1 MASLNDLLP
10 PTTTNAQGQPRR
22 IGVELEFAGLTP
34 AVILDTVTAE
44 LGGEVHCETRF
55 EYRITG
61 GAQGDLLLELDAAYL
76 KELARAAQQNE
87 SRSELERLTDDALAG
102 AAQVVVPWEIVTEPI
117 RMDRLLDLEPL
128 VAALRRAGARGTR
141 HSPWYAFGLHL
152 NPEMP
157 ALDPASILSYMR
169 SYTCLY
175 DWLVDRERLDPSRK
189 WFTPYIETF
198 DAAYIDLIL
207 ETDYAPDIDRLI
219 DDYLDANP
227 TRNKSLDML
236 PLFAHIDPE
245 RVRKA
250 VDDPR
255 VKARPALHYRLPN
268 CDIDREDWNLNV
280 PWRHWLEVEYLADA
294 PDRLAR
300 ACRAFRR
307 ELSRG
312 PRLFKSR
319 WIEQCESWLV
329 RST

>member
-1 MASLNDLLP
+1 MNKLLP
-10 PTTTNAQGQPRR
+10 PTTTSYEGLPRR
-22 IGVELEFAGLTP
+22 VGVELEFAGLT
-34 AVILDTVTAE
+34 AVEILDTVTAR
-44 LGGEVHCETRF
+44 LGGEAHRETRF

-61 GAQGDLLLELDAAYL
+61 GAMGDLIVELDAAYM
-76 KELARAAQQNE
+76 KELARTAQQDE
-87 SRSELERLTDDALAG
+87 SRSELERLTDEALAG

-117 RMDRLLDLEPL
+117 PMDQVLGLEP
-128 VAALRRAGARGTR
+128 VIAALRRAGARGTR

-157 ALDPASILSYMR
+157 GLDAGTILSYMR

-175 DWLVDRERLDPSRK
+175 DWLVDREQLDPSRK

-198 DAAYIDLIL
+198 DAAYIDMIL
-207 ETDYAPDIDRLI
+207 DPGYAPEVDRLI
-219 DDYLDANP
+219 DDYLQANP

-236 PLFAHIDPE
+236 PLFAHLAPR
-245 RVRKA
+245 RVRET

-268 CDIDREDWNLNV
+268 CDIDREDWNLGV
-280 PWRHWLEVEYLADA
+280 PWGYWLEVEYLAADSE
-294 PDRLAR
+294 RLQR

-307 ELSRG
+307 ELGRG

-319 WIEQCESWLV
+319 WIEQCETWLV